1 MKKTK
6 PNIVLMYADDMGY
19 GDFGAFNDGNVLTP
33 NLDDLIS
40 GSTCL
45 SQHYAGSPVCSPSRA
60 SLLTGRYPHRTGAI
74 TPQEVRGMDRIHSS
88 ETTIGDVFGSNGY
101 ATGLI
106 GKWHNGALNPKYHPN
121 NRGFQEFVGFS
132 GGWADY
138 YDWNLD
144 INGSISPSD
153 GRYLTDVLGD
163 AAVDFIKRH
172 ASDPFLLMLPFN
184 APHTPLQAPEE
195 ITNYYEEKGL
205 NRGVSLTY
213 AMIQKMDES
222 VGRVLQTLE
231 DYKLADNTILM
242 FTSDNGPAFSLRDD
256 HIPKNGNADTTR
268 FNCGFKGS
276 KASVYEGG
284 IRVPMIIRWP
294 DGLPKGTNEI
304 TELVHFTDWL
314 PTLMSAV
321 GIEHKFSKDLD
332 GFNILPQLRS
342 EEPWIEPRR
351 FWQWNSYQPVG
362 FVNAAMRKGDWK
374 LVRPNIIPEFATD
387 LDLELDK
394 DYVKTDIEYKY
405 FPENV
410 TDLMNSPDPVQLWRD
425 NQVLELFNIRE
436 DPLESQNLVEKHPQ
450 YAQSMLKELET
461 WFEQVNSELL
471 VAQRE
476 TLNRIS

>member
-195 ITNYYEEKGL
+195 ITNYYEE
-205 NRGVSLTY
+205 R
-213 AMIQKMDES
+213 
-222 VGRVLQTLE
+222 RV
-231 DYKLADNTILM
+231 
-242 FTSDNGPAFSLRDD
+242 
-256 HIPKNGNADTTR
+256 
-268 FNCGFKGS
+268 
-276 KASVYEGG
+276 
-284 IRVPMIIRWP
+284 
-294 DGLPKGTNEI
+294 
-304 TELVHFTDWL
+304 
-314 PTLMSAV
+314 
-321 GIEHKFSKDLD
+321 
-332 GFNILPQLRS
+332 
-342 EEPWIEPRR
+342 
-351 FWQWNSYQPVG
+351 
-362 FVNAAMRKGDWK
+362 
-374 LVRPNIIPEFATD
+374 
-387 LDLELDK
+387 
-394 DYVKTDIEYKY
+394 
-405 FPENV
+405 
-410 TDLMNSPDPVQLWRD
+410 
-425 NQVLELFNIRE
+425 
-436 DPLESQNLVEKHPQ
+436 
-450 YAQSMLKELET
+450 
-461 WFEQVNSELL
+461 
-471 VAQRE
+471 
-476 TLNRIS
+476 

>member
-1 MKKTK
+1 
-6 PNIVLMYADDMGY
+6 
-19 GDFGAFNDGNVLTP
+19 
-33 NLDDLIS
+33 
-40 GSTCL
+40 
-45 SQHYAGSPVCSPSRA
+45 
-60 SLLTGRYPHRTGAI
+60 
-74 TPQEVRGMDRIHSS
+74 
-88 ETTIGDVFGSNGY
+88 
-101 ATGLI
+101 
-106 GKWHNGALNPKYHPN
+106 
-121 NRGFQEFVGFS
+121 
-132 GGWADY
+132 
-138 YDWNLD
+138 
-144 INGSISPSD
+144 
-153 GRYLTDVLGD
+153 
-163 AAVDFIKRH
+163 
-172 ASDPFLLMLPFN
+172 
-184 APHTPLQAPEE
+184 
-195 ITNYYEEKGL
+195 
-205 NRGVSLTY
+205 
-213 AMIQKMDES
+213 MIQKMDES

-387 LDLELDK
+387 LDLELD
-394 DYVKTDIEYKY
+394 I
-405 FPENV
+405 
-410 TDLMNSPDPVQLWRD
+410 DLDSDFKQTKNDLSETKS
-425 NQVLELFNIRE
+425 ELKKAKLTKRLKL
-436 DPLESQNLVEKHPQ
+436 LESFIVSKNKPEWMILTSIPVIPPELRPLVP
-450 YAQSMLKELET
+450 LDGGR
-461 WFEQVNSELL
+461 FCLL
-471 VAQRE
+471 YTSDAADE
-476 TLNRIS
+476 